1 MDLWDFCLAKL
12 LRRLLLQFLKI
23 GRDDRFLNLARDVF
37 YLKVNNKTVS
47 PLNFRLA
54 EVTKAKLFAEFNYN
68 FKCPEDISSQ
78 KLNVKADFFLPQ
90 KALSSRIYA
99 FTQAFHFINVKN

>member
-1 MDLWDFCLAKL
+1 MDLWDFRLAKL
-12 LRRLLLQFLKI
+12 LRRLLLQLLEI
-23 GRDDRFLNLARDVF
+23 GRDDRLLNLARDVF
-37 YLKVNNKTVS
+37 YLKVNSKTGS

-78 KLNVKADFFLPQ
+78 KLKVKEDFFSFTKRRFQ
-90 KALSSRIYA
+90 AVFMLSLRLLTSL
-99 FTQAFHFINVKN
+99 T